1 MANPGTAV
9 TRLFVDSADQNK
21 KSTQSIAS
29 EEQGRKDTSQSFT
42 IVGHGVE
49 GSSKFSGIN
58 TTTPTKSASVAVKSP
73 PGQQAII
80 KSSQIA
86 KSPRPIV
93 VSAQPILLPKPDS
106 QRQQVGNST
115 QIPTGMISTD
125 QIIASPSHS
134 WQSSTPNRKRRADFE
149 TDDSG
154 DRKRKRTPARS
165 ADKGGKGLR
174 HFSMKVCEKVQQK
187 QTTTYNEVADE
198 LVQEFSDP
206 TKHISA
212 TSDVSYD
219 QKNIRRRVYDALNVL
234 MAMNIISKEKK
245 EIRWVGLPTNSAQE
259 CLHLEDQKKERLE
272 KIRQKQLQ
280 LQELILQE
288 IAFKNL
294 VERNKESEKKAGVP
308 DGNGAIQL
316 PFIIVNTSKKTVI
329 DCSISSDKSEYLFN
343 FDNTFEIHDD
353 IEVLKRMGMA
363 MGLERGE
370 CPPEKLS
377 LAKSMV
383 PKALE
388 PYVRQMAVGS
398 SIESEIANIP
408 TDRPERSRSPSSP
421 LAIPIQAPS
430 SPVNSTNRAHHGV
443 SRASSVTSFT
453 SDSNRSGQQT
463 HTPSPL
469 PSFGSGSDS
478 ENEAED
484 DDSQDAFGDNSN
496 DA

>member
-1 MANPGTAV
+1 MANPGGAV
-9 TRLFVDSADQNK
+9 QRLFVDSSAK
-21 KSTQSIAS
+21 ETTIKSTETGKSLFEEKLPGISLQEGTILTVAKAALDGKVVASSIKS
-29 EEQGRKDTSQSFT
+29 PSQKQTSSQSL
-42 IVGHGVE
+42 
-49 GSSKFSGIN
+49 
-58 TTTPTKSASVAVKSP
+58 
-73 PGQQAII
+73 
-80 KSSQIA
+80 
-86 KSPRPIV
+86 PRPLV
-93 VSAQPILLPKPDS
+93 VQTQPVLLPKPGIQAGHS
-106 QRQQVGNST
+106 IQLGAR
-115 QIPTGMISTD
+115 MISAES
-125 QIIASPSHS
+125 IISSPTHT
-134 WQSSTPNRKRRADFE
+134 WQSGTPNSRKRRAEYEADLL
-149 TDDSG
+149 DSG

-165 ADKGGKGLR
+165 TDKGGKGLR

-206 TKHISA
+206 TKHVPS
-212 TSDVSYD
+212 SDASYD

-234 MAMNIISKEKK
+234 MAMNIITKEKK

-259 CLHLEDQKKERLE
+259 CLYLEDQKKERME

-294 VERNKESEKKAGVP
+294 VERNKETERKGATP
-308 DGNGAIQL
+308 DRNSAIQL

-329 DCSISSDKSEYLFN
+329 DCSISSDKTEYLFN

-363 MGLERGE
+363 FGLESGE
-370 CPPEKLS
+370 CPPEKLDA
-377 LAKSMV
+377 AKAMV

-388 PYVRQMAVGS
+388 PYVKQMAVGG
-398 SIESEIANIP
+398 SIENEIVKIP
-408 TDRPERSRSPSSP
+408 TDRQERARSPSSP
-421 LAIPIQAPS
+421 LAVPIQAPS
-430 SPVNSTNRAHHGV
+430 SPLPNSSNRIHRAT

-453 SDSNRSGQQT
+453 SDSNRSGQHT

-469 PSFGSGSDS
+469 PSFGSGSES
-478 ENEAED
+478 ENEVD
-484 DDSQDAFGDNSN
+484 DEDSQDTLFENSN

>member
-1 MANPGTAV
+1 MANSVTAV
-9 TRLFVDSADQNK
+9 IRHFGETSDKGRIIQTEGNGEDVPSLK
-21 KSTQSIAS
+21 ESTK
-29 EEQGRKDTSQSFT
+29 E
-42 IVGHGVE
+42 
-49 GSSKFSGIN
+49 FSGFQATK
-58 TTTPTKSASVAVKSP
+58 TTIEEKQSGRTGASSYGKQTVMLATT
-73 PGQQAII
+73 QQGG
-80 KSSQIA
+80 KL
-86 KSPRPIV
+86 PRPIM
-93 VSAQPILLPKPDS
+93 VSTQPVLLPKPRSQGQQLVKSSPIRGHLSTEIASGDS
-106 QRQQVGNST
+106 VMSSPGNSW
-115 QIPTGMISTD
+115 S
-125 QIIASPSHS
+125 
-134 WQSSTPNRKRRADFE
+134 SSTGGSRKRRAEFDAE
-149 TDDSG
+149 LLE
-154 DRKRKRTPARS
+154 DRKKKRTPVRS
-165 ADKGGKGLR
+165 NDKGGKGLR

-187 QTTTYNEVADE
+187 QRTTYNEVADE

-206 TKHISA
+206 AKQISS

-259 CLHLEDQKKERLE
+259 CIHLEDQKKERLE
-272 KIRQKQLQ
+272 KIKQKKLQ

-294 VERNKESEKKAGVP
+294 VERNKECEKKSGTP

-329 DCSISSDKSEYLFN
+329 DCSISNDKTEYLFN

-363 MGLERGE
+363 MGLEKGK
-370 CPPEKLS
+370 CDPNKLS

-388 PYVRQMAVGS
+388 PYVRQMAIGGN
-398 SIESEIANIP
+398 IESEITNIP
-408 TDRPERSRSPSSP
+408 SDRPKRPQSPSSP
-421 LAIPIQAPS
+421 LATPIQAPS
-430 SPVNSTNRAHHGV
+430 SPMASSASNRVNRGV

-453 SDSNRSGQQT
+453 SESNRSGQRT

-469 PSFGSGSDS
+469 PSFESGSES
-478 ENEAED
+478 GNEVEED
-484 DDSQDAFGDNSN
+484 ESQDAFAESSN